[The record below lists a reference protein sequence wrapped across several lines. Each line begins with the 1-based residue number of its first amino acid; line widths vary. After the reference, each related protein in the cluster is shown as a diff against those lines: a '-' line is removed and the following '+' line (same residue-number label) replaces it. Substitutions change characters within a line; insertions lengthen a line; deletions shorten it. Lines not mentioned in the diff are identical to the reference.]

1 MSAPASPSPPADAGA
16 AQESQRRAERR
27 QAIVERAARRFA
39 DIGYADCDMG
49 NLAKDLGIAK
59 GTLYLYFPSKEELF
73 YACVDAG
80 MQQMQAAVE
89 TAAEPHADPLERIWH
104 AVRAYLEFFERH
116 PEHVELF
123 IQERASFKHRKQPTF
138 FNYREQIRGRW
149 RAVYL
154 QLQQQGRIRSD
165 VPVERMLEI
174 VGNLLYGTM
183 FTNHFAGRQ
192 ISLDEQ
198 HAAVMAIIYRGL
210 LP

>member
-59 GTLYLYFPSKEELF
+59 GTLYLYFPSKE
-73 YACVDAG
+73 
-80 MQQMQAAVE
+80 
-89 TAAEPHADPLERIWH
+89 
-104 AVRAYLEFFERH
+104 
-116 PEHVELF
+116 ELF

>member
-1 MSAPASPSPPADAGA
+1 M
-16 AQESQRRAERR
+16 
-27 QAIVERAARRFA
+27 
-39 DIGYADCDMG
+39 
-49 NLAKDLGIAK
+49 
-59 GTLYLYFPSKEELF
+59 
-73 YACVDAG
+73 
-80 MQQMQAAVE
+80 
-89 TAAEPHADPLERIWH
+89 
-104 AVRAYLEFFERH
+104 
-116 PEHVELF
+116 F

-165 VPVERMLEI
+165 VSVERMLEI